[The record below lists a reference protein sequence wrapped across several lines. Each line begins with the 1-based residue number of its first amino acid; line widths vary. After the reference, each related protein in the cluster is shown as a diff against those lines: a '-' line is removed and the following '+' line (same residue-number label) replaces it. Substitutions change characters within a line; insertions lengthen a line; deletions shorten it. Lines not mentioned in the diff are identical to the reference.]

1 MTDRPDPMVSA
12 EVDLRDFAF
21 MPLDVLRLRDS
32 DLACVEDAEVF
43 RCAVLS
49 WCVSWHQVPAASL
62 PDDDTL
68 LARLLGFGR
77 DVKGWKRVR
86 AAGGMRGWVLCSDGR
101 LYHEVVAEKAR
112 DAWDGKLAQ
121 RWRTEAARVKKHNQR
136 HQLEGAAAVQMP
148 EFAEWKAAGCPQGQ
162 PLNVPGTTGQSPKG
176 NSDPVPRETASK
188 GQGEGQGQ
196 GQGQGDLEEGI
207 PGANAPSSAAA
218 DPDRPALTLVS
229 PEPPGLPDCPHQEL
243 IALYAKHLPQLRQPM
258 RWDGERAE
266 AMRSRWRE
274 CSKPTAFGDG
284 YRTKGEGL
292 EFWDRFF
299 AYVAATPKLAEG
311 IRTREGGQERIW
323 KPSLDWLVQ
332 RANFT
337 KVIEGAYAT

>member
-1 MTDRPDPMVSA
+1 LKRPAFQFYPADWRKDMALQSCSVAARGLWIDMLCIAHECEPYGHLTVNGKPMTAAQIGRHTGLTERECAKLIAELEEAGVASRSDEGALYSRRMVRDEDLRNRRAEGGKAGSGHGPKGAEHGAKGGRPPKGRGVSEPPLEPPPSSSSSSSASA
-12 EVDLRDFAF
+12 E
-21 MPLDVLRLRDS
+21 
-32 DLACVEDAEVF
+32 
-43 RCAVLS
+43 
-49 WCVSWHQVPAASL
+49 
-62 PDDDTL
+62 
-68 LARLLGFGR
+68 
-77 DVKGWKRVR
+77 
-86 AAGGMRGWVLCSDGR
+86 
-101 LYHEVVAEKAR
+101 
-112 DAWDGKLAQ
+112 
-121 RWRTEAARVKKHNQR
+121 
-136 HQLEGAAAVQMP
+136 
-148 EFAEWKAAGCPQGQ
+148 
-162 PLNVPGTTGQSPKG
+162 
-176 NSDPVPRETASK
+176 ET
-188 GQGEGQGQ
+188 
-196 GQGQGDLEEGI
+196 

-229 PEPPGLPDCPHQEL
+229 PEPSGLPDCPHQEL

-284 YRTKGEGL
+284 YRTKAEGL

-311 IRTREGGQERIW
+311 IRTREGGQERVW

>member
-1 MTDRPDPMVSA
+1 M
-12 EVDLRDFAF
+12 
-21 MPLDVLRLRDS
+21 
-32 DLACVEDAEVF
+32 
-43 RCAVLS
+43 
-49 WCVSWHQVPAASL
+49 
-62 PDDDTL
+62 
-68 LARLLGFGR
+68 
-77 DVKGWKRVR
+77 
-86 AAGGMRGWVLCSDGR
+86 
-101 LYHEVVAEKAR
+101 
-112 DAWDGKLAQ
+112 
-121 RWRTEAARVKKHNQR
+121 
-136 HQLEGAAAVQMP
+136 
-148 EFAEWKAAGCPQGQ
+148 
-162 PLNVPGTTGQSPKG
+162 
-176 NSDPVPRETASK
+176 
-188 GQGEGQGQ
+188 
-196 GQGQGDLEEGI
+196 
-207 PGANAPSSAAA
+207 
-218 DPDRPALTLVS
+218 TLVS

-284 YRTKGEGL
+284 YRTKAEGL

>member
-1 MTDRPDPMVSA
+1 MKRPAFQFYPGDWRNDLALRKCSLAARGMWVEIMCIAHECEPYGTLRHNGEPLQADDIAGLVGMCSPREAKALIDELVRKGVAKLDATGVIYSKRMVRDEEIRNARAEGGKAGGEFGAKGAEHGSKGGRPPGQKGAAKGGSETPLPTAEKPPPSSSSSSSASA
-12 EVDLRDFAF
+12 E
-21 MPLDVLRLRDS
+21 
-32 DLACVEDAEVF
+32 
-43 RCAVLS
+43 
-49 WCVSWHQVPAASL
+49 
-62 PDDDTL
+62 
-68 LARLLGFGR
+68 
-77 DVKGWKRVR
+77 
-86 AAGGMRGWVLCSDGR
+86 
-101 LYHEVVAEKAR
+101 
-112 DAWDGKLAQ
+112 
-121 RWRTEAARVKKHNQR
+121 
-136 HQLEGAAAVQMP
+136 
-148 EFAEWKAAGCPQGQ
+148 
-162 PLNVPGTTGQSPKG
+162 
-176 NSDPVPRETASK
+176 ET
-188 GQGEGQGQ
+188 
-196 GQGQGDLEEGI
+196 

-229 PEPPGLPDCPHQEL
+229 PEAPGLPDCPHQDL

-284 YRTKGEGL
+284 YRTKAEGL

-337 KVIEGAYAT
+337 KVIEGAYTA